1 MSGTVKAVAWATV
14 AVVGGV
20 VLYQLVRGGR
30 SLGESVGN
38 ALGAIGNAA
47 GGAVDAVV
55 STVKGAAS
63 GTVDALNPAS
73 DTNVFFQ
80 SVNAATAAVTG
91 NKVNTIGGKLADVFQ
106 PDPMKV
112 LDRWDTL
119 RNKVLR
125 GSYTSAD
132 VAALDDLPKAVTQGF
147 DLETAQFRATKG
159 YY

>member
-1 MSGTVKAVAWATV
+1 MAGTVKAVAWATV

-20 VLYQLVRGGR
+20 VAYQIVRGGK
-30 SLGESVGN
+30 SLGAAVAGAVGSIGEL
-38 ALGAIGNAA
+38 ASGAVATVANTVATVA
-47 GGAVDAVV
+47 SGAVDAV
-55 STVKGAAS
+55 
-63 GTVDALNPAS
+63 NPAS
-73 DTNVFFQ
+73 DKNVFFGT
-80 SVNAATAAVTG
+80 VNAAAAAVTG

-112 LDRWDTL
+112 LDQWDAT
-119 RNKVLR
+119 RNKLLR
-125 GSYTSAD
+125 GTYTSAD